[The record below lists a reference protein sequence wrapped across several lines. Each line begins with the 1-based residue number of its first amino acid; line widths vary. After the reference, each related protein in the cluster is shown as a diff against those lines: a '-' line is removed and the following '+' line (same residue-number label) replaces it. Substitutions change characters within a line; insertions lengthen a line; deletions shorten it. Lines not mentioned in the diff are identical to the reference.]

1 MLAYLPETPLNI
13 DLTDMNSVTQMPSLI
28 RKSFPVGPLGCNCS
42 IIGDPI
48 TKEGIVVDPG
58 GDAEKILATVAELGL
73 KITGIIHT
81 HAHLDHFLAAG
92 EIKKATGAPLCL
104 HKDDKPLWD
113 MAEMQCTMMG
123 VPFKPLPDPDQWL
136 QDDEGLCCCNGVA
149 LHTPGHTQGSMSFWF
164 EEHNLLLA
172 GDTLFQGSIGR
183 TDLPGV
189 TLKPLLSRFRIACTL
204 WMMMPWLL
212 PGMGRKP
219 VSVLKNDR
227 ICL

>member
-1 MLAYLPETPLNI
+1 
-13 DLTDMNSVTQMPSLI
+13 MNSVTQMPSLI
-28 RKSFPVGPLGCNCS
+28 RKTFPVGPLGCNCS

-58 GDAEKILATVAELGL
+58 GDAEKILATVTELGL

-113 MAEMQCTMMG
+113 MAEMQCIMMG

-136 QDDEGLCCCNGVA
+136 QDDEGLCCCKGVA

-183 TDLPGV
+183 TDLPGGDPKAIVKSIQNRLYTLDDDAVVV
-189 TLKPLLSRFRIACTL
+189 TGHGPETSIGFEKRSNMFVKA
-204 WMMMPWLL
+204 
-212 PGMGRKP
+212 K
-219 VSVLKNDR
+219 
-227 ICL
+227 